1 MSSYKVNA
9 YSLLPYGR
17 VSKFYKAK
25 RDGKGNVIISYKSGK
40 KWHKFKFNEEAGVVL

>member
-17 VSKFYKAK
+17 ATKKYKAK
-25 RDGKGNVIISYKSGK
+25 RDGKGKVIVSYKVGK
-40 KWHKFKFNEEAGVVL
+40 KWHKLKFDEEAGVIL

>member
-17 VSKFYKAK
+17 NVKHLKAK
-25 RDGKGNVIISYKSGK
+25 RDGKGHVIIKYKSGK
-40 KWHKFKFNEEAGVVL
+40 KWHKLKFNEESGVIL